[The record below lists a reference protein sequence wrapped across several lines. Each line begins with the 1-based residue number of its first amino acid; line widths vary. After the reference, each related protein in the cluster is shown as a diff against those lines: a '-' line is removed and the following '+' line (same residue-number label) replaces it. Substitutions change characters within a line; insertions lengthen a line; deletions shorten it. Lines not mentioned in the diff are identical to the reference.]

1 LSATHRLLR
10 FGVFE
15 LNLDTE
21 EVRKEGV
28 VLKLGP
34 QPFKV
39 LVLLAGRSGQI
50 VNREEL
56 RQALWD
62 EETYVDFEH
71 GLNQCIKQI
80 RTVLNDNS
88 SHPLYIETL
97 PRKGYRF
104 LAPVTSKTIPVLPKV
119 TPSTS
124 GVQPRISLPSAN
136 AGGGSP
142 TSPGVT
148 VAAVQP
154 AAGTSIA
161 GAAGPLE
168 TQVSREAAAAEIA
181 APAPSRRGKVGR
193 IVGWLAV
200 PALALVGILFYWH
213 SQKASALM
221 EKDTVVLGD
230 FANSS
235 GDPVF
240 DDTLE
245 QALRIQLEQSPFLNL
260 VPDQKVNLT
269 LSLMGRSVGDR
280 LTPEVTREICQ
291 RVGGKAMLNGSIAQ
305 LGSQYVVGVKAV
317 NCNSGDVLAEAL
329 EQAKNKEGVLKALD
343 RAALSVRRRLG
354 ESLRTVENFATPI
367 EEATTPSLDAL
378 KAYSL
383 ARKAS
388 REKDWAAGIPYCQR
402 AIELDPNFALA
413 YYELGVSYHNLSELG
428 RATEYFTKAFELRQH
443 ASERERLTISAAY
456 YHMATGEM
464 DKAAQAF
471 QQLIDYYPR
480 DDYKAYQDFSNL
492 YGSMGQYGKATDLA
506 RRAARMP
513 PDRVGEYDN
522 LINFLL
528 ASQQFGEADRVIQE
542 AQARKLDSYYTHA
555 ATYALGFLLSDSPSM
570 AEQQR
575 WLASNKALEHFGLS
589 LESDTEAYAG
599 RLNKARELSEKAI
612 DSAVRSDNPEGG
624 AMWSENHA
632 LREAAFGNFEAAQ
645 QAAAAGLKLN
655 PNSQSV
661 QIEAALAYAMSGN
674 AAQAE
679 ALAQYLDEK
688 YPLDTQVQ
696 SLWLPAI
703 RAQMA
708 LNRRNS
714 AEAIKQLQ
722 AATPAIEYG
731 ASQSIVQNTC
741 LYPTYIRGQ
750 AYLQTRQ
757 GTAAAAQFQKIL
769 DHSGMVWNCW
779 TGALS
784 HLGVARANA
793 LQSRTSQGAEADAA
807 RTRALAAYKDFLAL
821 WKDADPDIPILKQ
834 AKAEYAKL
842 R

>member
-1 LSATHRLLR
+1 MSATNRLLR

-34 QPFKV
+34 QPFKI
-39 LVLLAGRSGQI
+39 LALLAGRSGQI
-50 VNREEL
+50 VDREEL

-104 LAPVTSKTIPVLPKV
+104 LAPVTSKTIPVVPKV

-124 GVQPRISLPSAN
+124 GIQPRVALPSVN
-136 AGGGSP
+136 VGSGSP
-142 TSPGVT
+142 PSPGAT
-148 VAAVQP
+148 VAEVQP
-154 AAGTSIA
+154 AGATSTA
-161 GAAGPLE
+161 SAVEPLE
-168 TQVSREAAAAEIA
+168 AKVSREAVAAEIT
-181 APAPSRRGKVGR
+181 APEPSRRGRMGR
-193 IVGWLAV
+193 FVGWVAV
-200 PALALVGILFYWH
+200 PVLALIGILLYWH
-213 SQKASALM
+213 SQKAGALM

-230 FANSS
+230 FVNSS

-240 DDTLE
+240 DDTLK
-245 QALRIQLEQSPFLNL
+245 QGLRIQLEQSPFLNL
-260 VPDQKVNLT
+260 VSDQKVNVT
-269 LSLMGRSVGDR
+269 LSLMGRSAGDR
-280 LTPEVTREICQ
+280 LTPEVTRDICQ
-291 RVGGKAMLNGSIAQ
+291 RVGGKAMLIGSIAQ

-329 EQAKNKEGVLKALD
+329 EQAKDKEDVLKALD
-343 RAALSVRRRLG
+343 RAALIVRRRLG
-354 ESLRTVENFATPI
+354 ESLRSVENFATPV

-388 REKDWAAGIPYCQR
+388 REKGWAAGIPYCQT

-456 YHMATGEM
+456 YHLVTGEL

-480 DDYKAYQDFSNL
+480 DDYKGYQDLSNL

-506 RRAARMP
+506 RRAAQMP

-528 ASQQFGEADRVIQE
+528 ASQQVGEADKVIQQ

-555 ATYALGFLLSDSPSM
+555 ATYALGFLLSNSSSM
-570 AEQQR
+570 EEQQR
-575 WLASNKALEHFGLS
+575 WLAANKTLEHFGLS

-599 RLNKARELSEKAI
+599 HLDKARDLSDKAI
-612 DSAVRSDNPEGG
+612 NSAVRADNTEGG
-624 AMWSENHA
+624 AMWSQNRA

-645 QAAAAGLKLN
+645 QVAAAGLKLN

-661 QIEAALAYAMSGN
+661 QVEAALAYAMSGN
-674 AAQAE
+674 TAQAE
-679 ALAQYLDEK
+679 VMAKYLNEK
-688 YPLDTQVQ
+688 YPLDTQIQ
-696 SLWLPAI
+696 SLWLPAV

-722 AATPAIEYG
+722 AATPPLEYG

-750 AYLQTRQ
+750 AYLQAGQ
-757 GTAAAAQFQKIL
+757 GTAAAAEFQKIL

-779 TGALS
+779 TGALAR
-784 HLGVARANA
+784 LGLARAYGLNA
-793 LQSRTSQGAEADAA
+793 ETDSASRDKAH
-807 RTRALAAYKDFLAL
+807 AAYQEFLTR
-821 WKDADPDIPILKQ
+821 WKDADPDIPVYKQ
-834 AKAEYAKL
+834 AQSEYAKL
-842 R
+842 K